1 MIAQV
6 EAALASAIGEHAGAD
21 LRSKF
26 GLFMADHPGLLA
38 RAAIEA
44 MREPTDSMIQS
55 AVAKDDPGSS
65 VFNEP
70 YVPISHE
77 EAWRAMIDAALGK

>member
-6 EAALASAIGEHAGAD
+6 EAALASVISEQADAD
-21 LRSKF
+21 LRSKI

-44 MREPTDSMIQS
+44 MREPTEQMVIQ
-55 AVAKDDPGSS
+55 AYE
-65 VFNEP
+65 N
-70 YVPISHE
+70 SHE
-77 EAWRAMIDAALGK
+77 ADSARLDSNIDFAAPTWRAMIDAALGK